1 MKIHFIFSFILLLLF
16 TSCGEDWEG
25 FQGIDTE
32 VPDDGEISSAVLP
45 EGYFEVNFRS
55 TAQMRSAVTG
65 SDGRVRHIR
74 YVVYDS
80 LGNFVKEKVILTPND
95 ATPSWPLSAIK
106 DTLPKGK
113 YTAVFLGNV
122 EKTLFPY
129 QTSSGT
135 AYADVLTNYKGSM
148 GNARIMLPNGQFTNT
163 SEYYWAKVSF
173 SDASPNPY
181 VLLQRIISMLKVH
194 RNFVDAQTALNQLVN
209 NIVTQIGY
217 KNYIQ
222 TTVQG
227 LLPGLLRPV
236 LDKGV
241 LGNAIY
247 TVVGGLDGAV
257 NLLASNLVVPVT
269 DALYN
274 QLLQLLVNQI
284 GMALTGNTDQQGLLA
299 ALGVLLNPWALNEAK
314 TAIVTMRDFPK
325 SMDFNLAVKE
335 VYAGDQRF
343 RFDLTSRTPVTT
355 EKDIFIRGFNG
366 TFNVRKVNVIK
377 QGLVSGLLV
386 DQVVDGSLLLNGA
399 FIDIT
404 DSLRTNVAT
413 NRRYQSDYSFLDLR
427 LKSYTQQTDGNHS
440 FTLSVKLG
448 NIANIDGILTGIPL
462 LGPVLGLVTNG
473 LLAPIKNITV
483 SVPINL
489 PLLGVSNLELSGSWS
504 PVTSY

>member
-32 VPDDGEISSAVLP
+32 VPDDGEISPAVLP

-55 TAQMRSAVTG
+55 TPELRSAVTG

-80 LGNFVKEKVILTPND
+80 LGNFVKEKVILTPTD

-135 AYADVLTNYKGSM
+135 AYADVLTSYKGSM

-163 SEYYWAKVSF
+163 SEYYWAKVQF
-173 SDASPNPY
+173 SDTSPNPY

-217 KNYIQ
+217 KNYIK

-227 LLPGLLRPV
+227 VLPGLLKPV
-236 LDKGV
+236 LDKGLV
-241 LGNAIY
+241 GNAIY
-247 TVVGGLDGAV
+247 TVVGGLDAAV
-257 NLLASNLVVPVT
+257 NLLASTLVVPVT
-269 DALYN
+269 DALYDI
-274 QLLQLLVNQI
+274 LLQQLVNQI

-299 ALGVLLNPWALNEAK
+299 ALGVLLNPWAMNEAK

-325 SMDFNLAVKE
+325 SMDFSLNVKDF
-335 VYAGDQRF
+335 YAGDQRF
-343 RFDLTSRTPVTT
+343 QFDLTSRTPVTT

-386 DQVVDGSLLLNGA
+386 DQIVDGSLLLNGA

-427 LKSYTQQTDGNHS
+427 LKSYAQQTDGNHS
-440 FTLSVKLG
+440 LTLSVKLG

-489 PLLGVSNLELSGSWS
+489 PLLGVSNMELSGSWG
-504 PVTSY
+504 PVTNY